1 MDLRQLAHAFEVFGA
16 LDPGALPL
24 HHAQI
29 FLFIAEEGSTTFRK
43 IEEKFALS
51 NASASRVVNSLS
63 NAARHRQTSLGLCDV
78 YIDPEEGR
86 RYRVKLSKKGK
97 ALYRSLEAIK

>member
-1 MDLRQLAHAFEVFGA
+1 MKKLEKALKLFGD

-29 FLFIAEEGSTTFRK
+29 FLFIAEMKSCTYRE
-43 IEEKFALS
+43 IEEKFDIS

-63 NAARHRQTSLGLCDV
+63 KKARHRQTSLGLIDV

-86 RYRVKLSKKGK
+86 RYRARLSKKGK
-97 ALYRSLEAIK
+97 ALLKNIQDIK

>member
-1 MDLRQLAHAFEVFGA
+1 MKKLEEALELFGA

-29 FLFIAEEGSTTFRK
+29 FLFIAEMKSCTYRD
-43 IEEKFALS
+43 IEERFNLS

-63 NAARHRQTSLGLCDV
+63 SNAKHRVTSLGLVDI
-78 YIDPEEGR
+78 YIDPGEGR
-86 RYRVKLSKKGK
+86 RYRARLSKKGK
-97 ALYRSLEAIK
+97 YLLKNIQNLSFK